1 MHPRLQ
7 DLKAR
12 LRDTYDLDMTA
23 SLLQWDQTTYMPP
36 GGAEARARQL
46 ALLGRLAH
54 QNRTHADIGRWLEEL
69 REVERSLPYDSDEA
83 GLIRVTRRGYER
95 ATRVPME
102 LVSEFQTH
110 ASATYQAW
118 TEARPA
124 GDFPRMVPMLEKTLE
139 LSRRWAECFPGY
151 ETIADPLIDAQDF
164 GMKASTVKALFADLR
179 AALVPLV
186 RAIGERPRVDVDC
199 LRQAVPEA
207 TQQRFAVDVIR
218 RFGYDFERGRLD
230 RTHHPFMTKFSLGDV
245 RITTKYRTDDMAFAL
260 FSTLHEAGHALY
272 EQGIALDFEGTP
284 LAHGTSAGMHES
296 QSRMWENL
304 VGRSRGFWE
313 FFYPRLQAE
322 MTAFKDVPL
331 DLFYR
336 AINCVEPSLIRI
348 EADEV
353 TYNLH
358 VMLRFDFELDLL
370 EGRLAVRDLA
380 EAWRE
385 RIRADFD
392 LEIENDRDG
401 ALQDVHWFGA
411 NIGGVFQGY
420 TLGNV
425 MSAQLHE
432 AALRAHPSIPEQLA
446 RGEFGLLLGWLREH
460 VHRHGS
466 KFTASEIIERATGRP
481 LTIEPYMRYLWGKYG
496 PLYGVHPPEAAG
508 VHR

>member
-1 MHPRLQ
+1 MHPRLTE
-7 DLKAR
+7 LRAR
-12 LRDTYDLDMTA
+12 LRDVYDLDMTT

-36 GGAEARARQL
+36 GGAEARGRQL
-46 ALLGRLAH
+46 SLLGRLAH
-54 QNRTHADIGRWLEEL
+54 QSRTHADIGRWLDEL
-69 REVERSLPYDSDEA
+69 RAHEQSLDYDSDDA
-83 GLIRVTRRGYER
+83 GLLRVTRRSFER

-102 LVSEFQTH
+102 LVAEFQNH

-124 GDFPRMVPMLEKTLE
+124 GDFARMAPMLEKTLD

-151 ETIADPLIDAQDF
+151 ESIADPLIDAQDF

-179 AALVPLV
+179 AALLPLV
-186 RAIGERPRVDVDC
+186 RAIADRPRHETDC
-199 LRQAVPEA
+199 LRMAVSESA
-207 TQQRFAVDVIR
+207 QQRFAVEVIR

-245 RITTKYRTDDMAFAL
+245 RITTKYRPDDVSFAL

-272 EQGIALDFEGTP
+272 EQGIAAEYEGTP
-284 LAHGTSAGMHES
+284 LAHGTSAGVHES
-296 QSRMWENL
+296 QSRLWENL
-304 VGRSRGFWE
+304 VGRSQGFWS
-313 FFYPRLQAE
+313 FYYSRLQAE
-322 MTAFKDVPL
+322 MPEYRDVPI
-331 DLFYR
+331 DTFYR
-336 AINCVEPSLIRI
+336 AINSVEPSLIRI

-385 RIRADFD
+385 RIRADFG
-392 LEIENDRDG
+392 LEVDNDRDG
-401 ALQDVHWFGA
+401 ALQDVHWYGG

-425 MSAQLHE
+425 MSAQLYQ
-432 AALRAHPSIPEQLA
+432 AACRSRPSIPEQMA
-446 RGEFGLLLGWLREH
+446 RGEFTQLLEWLREH

-466 KFTASEIIERATGRP
+466 KFTASEIIERATGGP
-481 LTIEPYMRYLWGKYG
+481 LKIDPYMRYLWGKYG
-496 PLYGVHPPEAAG
+496 PLYGVRPPQLAG
-508 VHR
+508 ASR